1 MQFSRPEKEMIRLIA
16 RGDEQAFEE
25 LFRSVYARLVVYAVH
40 YMGDR
45 QEAEN
50 IVQMVFIKFWEK
62 RRDLKIRSLNNYLT
76 VAVRNACLNELR
88 RQRPW
93 YSVDEQ
99 FHLPDSQADEEL
111 PDEALLEHVR
121 EAIEQMPPQRRKIFK
136 MGRFDGLK
144 YKEIAS
150 ALGISPKTVEVQMGK
165 ALKTLREMF
174 GPGQGRGEVG
184 YLKKNKR

>member
-1 MQFSRPEKEMIRLIA
+1 MIRLIA

-25 LFRSVYARLVVYAVH
+25 LFRAFYARLVVYAGR
-40 YMGDR
+40 YISDR

-62 RRDLKIRSLNNYLT
+62 RRELQIQSLNGYLS
-76 VAVRNACLNELR
+76 VSVRNACLNELR

-93 YSVDEQ
+93 YSVEDQ
-99 FHLPDSQADEEL
+99 FHLPDAQADEEL
-111 PDEALLEHVR
+111 PDEGLMER
-121 EAIEQMPPQRRKIFK
+121 IKKAIDEMPPQRKKIFR

-150 ALGISPKTVEVQMGK
+150 TLGISPKTVEVQMGK
-165 ALKTLREMF
+165 ALKTLRQMF
-174 GPGQGRGEVG
+174 GPGKEGFHGGAGVA
-184 YLKKNKR
+184 KKGGKRS

>member
-1 MQFSRPEKEMIRLIA
+1 MQFSRSEKEMIRLIA

-25 LFRSVYARLVVYAVH
+25 LFRSVYARLVVYAAH

-62 RRDLKIRSLNNYLT
+62 RRELKIRSLSNYLT

-88 RQRPW
+88 RQKPR
-93 YSVDEQ
+93 YSIDDQ
-99 FHLPDSQADEEL
+99 FNIPDSQAEEEL
-111 PDEALLEHVR
+111 PDETLLKHIR
-121 EAIEQMPPQRRKIFK
+121 EAIDDMPPQRKKIFK
-136 MGRFDGLK
+136 MGRFEGLK

-150 ALGISPKTVEVQMGK
+150 KLGISPKTVEVQMGK

-174 GPGQGRGEVG
+174 GPEKGKGEIGSV
-184 YLKKNKR
+184 KKNKR

>member
-1 MQFSRPEKEMIRLIA
+1 MIRLIA

-25 LFRSVYARLVVYAVH
+25 LFRSVYARLVVYAIH
-40 YMGDR
+40 YMGDK

-62 RRDLKIRSLNNYLT
+62 RRDLKIISLSKYLT
-76 VAVRNACLNELR
+76 VSVRNACLNELR
-88 RQRPW
+88 RQPPW
-93 YSVDEQ
+93 YSVDDQ
-99 FHLPDSQADEEL
+99 FHIPESQADDEF
-111 PDEALLEHVR
+111 PDETLLKRIR
-121 EAIEQMPPQRRKIFK
+121 EAIDEMPAQRKKIFK
-136 MGRFDGLK
+136 MGRYDGLK

-174 GPGQGRGEVG
+174 GPEKGQGEVG
-184 YLKKNKR
+184 SVKKNKR